1 MVLRP
6 DEFTDAAREALHE
19 SQQIVQRYRHIQW
32 DSEYVLMALLERQEG
47 VAADV
52 LREIGADATQM
63 RRRLHDALE
72 RLPKTD
78 GKAAQIY
85 QTPRV
90 SRLLYAAKAE
100 SERLQ
105 DDYISAEH
113 LLIALTQDAQDPAAR
128 FLAEFGVTQEA
139 VYQALQK
146 VRGAHRVADPRAE
159 SHYRSL
165 ERYSVDLTQLA
176 KDGKLDPIVGRDGEV
191 ARVMQT
197 LIRRTKNNPALIG
210 GAGVGKT
217 AIAEG
222 LAQRIVAGDVPAEL
236 KERRVLAL
244 DMGALVAG
252 TSMRGEFEERLK
264 AVMDEVKQ
272 AQGEI
277 ILFIDEIH
285 TVVGAGSAS
294 GSIDASNMMKPAL
307 ARGELQALGA
317 TTEEEYRKHIE
328 RDAALERRFQPIIVE
343 EPDEATAVEMLTA
356 LRPRYE
362 AHHKIRIDDD
372 ALTAAVRLSTRYI
385 SDRLLP
391 DKAVDLID
399 EAASKLRI
407 DAQML
412 PAHLKDAEH
421 RLRHLESEEEAAA
434 EMADYERA
442 AQLRSERLRLQSDFE
457 AERAELG
464 QAAGAQNRDAV
475 TAQDIG
481 RLIAVWT
488 GIPVDR
494 LLESEADKL
503 LHMEDRLHQR
513 VIGQED
519 AIAAISDAVR
529 RARAGLKD
537 PNRPI
542 GSFIFLGPTGVGK
555 TELARALA
563 DYLFDDERN
572 IVRLDMS
579 EYMEKHAVSRL
590 IGAPPGYV
598 GYDEGGQLTE
608 AVRRRPFRVILFDEI
623 EKAHPDVFNALL
635 QILEDGR
642 LTDGHGRTV
651 DFRNTLVIMTSN
663 LGTAEASRTSFG
675 FGARAAQQDGGAR
688 LRASVEDALR
698 RAFRPEFLN
707 RLDDTIV
714 FEPLTPEQI
723 ARIVDLMLRDVEE
736 RLSEHG
742 VSIALTAAA
751 KRWLADAGFDSKYG
765 ARPLRRAIERHI
777 DNPLARR
784 IIAGDFV
791 EGDEVS
797 VDIDGDGL
805 AFRKTPAAADGG
817 DDAAYAEVGD
827 AAYAADADAADADSK
842 MGTAA

>member
-6 DEFTDAAREALHE
+6 DEFTDAARQVLHD
-19 SQQIVQRYRHIQW
+19 SQQIVQRYRHTQW
-32 DSEYVLMALLERQEG
+32 DAEHVLMALLEQQQG
-47 VAADV
+47 VPADV
-52 LREIGADATQM
+52 LTEIGADIPQL
-63 RRRLHDALE
+63 RQRLHTLLE
-72 RLPKTD
+72 QTPKSNQP
-78 GKAAQIY
+78 ANQIY
-85 QTPRV
+85 QTPRIG
-90 SRLLYAAKAE
+90 RLLYSAKAE
-100 SERLQ
+100 AERLQ
-105 DDYISAEH
+105 DNYISAEH
-113 LLIALTQDAQDPAAR
+113 LLVALTQDTQDQALR
-128 FLAEFGVTQEA
+128 YLLAEHGITQEA

-146 VRGAHRVADPRAE
+146 VRGSHRVSDPQAE
-159 SHYRSL
+159 SRYGSL
-165 ERYSVDLTQLA
+165 ERFTIDLTQLA
-176 KDGKLDPIVGRDGEV
+176 RDGKLDPIVGRDDEV

-197 LIRRTKNNPALIG
+197 LIRRTKNNPVLIG

-236 KERRVLAL
+236 KDRRVLAL
-244 DMGALVAG
+244 DMGGLVAG
-252 TSMRGEFEERLK
+252 SKFRGEFEERLK
-264 AVMDEVKQ
+264 AVLDEVRE
-272 AQGEI
+272 AQREI

-285 TVVGAGSAS
+285 TVVGAGAS
-294 GSIDASNMMKPAL
+294 EGAVDASNMMKPAL
-307 ARGELQALGA
+307 ARGELQAMGA

-328 RDAALERRFQPIIVE
+328 RDAALERRFQPVLVE
-343 EPDEATAVEMLTA
+343 EPDEETAVEMLKA

-362 AHHKIRIDDD
+362 AHHKLRVEDE
-372 ALTAAVRLSTRYI
+372 ALIAAVRLSARYI

-412 PAHLKDAEH
+412 PEHLKDAEH
-421 RLRHLESEEEAAA
+421 RLRHLEDEEGAAA

-442 AQLRSERLRLQSDFE
+442 AELRSERLRLQSEFD
-457 AERAELG
+457 AERDNLSGRDGGKDYDVVHAE
-464 QAAGAQNRDAV
+464 
-475 TAQDIG
+475 DIG
-481 RLIAVWT
+481 SLVAIWT

-503 LHMEDRLHQR
+503 LHMEERLHER
-513 VIGQED
+513 VVGQDAAIIAVSD
-519 AIAAISDAVR
+519 AIR

-563 DYLFDDERN
+563 EYLFDDEQN

-579 EYMEKHAVSRL
+579 EYMEKHTVSRL

-663 LGTAEASRTSFG
+663 LGTSEASRRTAG
-675 FGARAAQQDGGAR
+675 FVTARTQEDSTR
-688 LRASVEDALR
+688 LHASVNDALR
-698 RAFRPEFLN
+698 RTFRPEFLN

-714 FEPLTPEQI
+714 FEPLTSEQV
-723 ARIVDLMLRDVEE
+723 RLIVELMLRDVKA
-736 RLSEHG
+736 RLSDHG
-742 VSIALTAAA
+742 VSIALTDAA
-751 KRWLADAGFDSKYG
+751 KDWLTDSGFDHTYG
-765 ARPLRRAIERHI
+765 ARPLRRAIQQHI
-777 DNPLARR
+777 ENPLSRG
-784 IIAGDFV
+784 IIAG
-791 EGDEVS
+791 EY
-797 VDIDGDGL
+797 IQ
-805 AFRKTPAAADGG
+805 
-817 DDAAYAEVGD
+817 GD
-827 AAYAADADAADADSK
+827 AVQVDAGEEGLLFSKAAMTRDEAA
-842 MGTAA
+842 